1 MFQMPAQM
9 TLPKIQVER
18 LELPSLLNDMANG
31 KLQVP
36 RFQRNF
42 VWELTKTR
50 SLLDSMY
57 KEFPIGTFFLWRAPG
72 NTPPLTRALPELGIP
87 APQAGAPVIYIL
99 DGQQRLTSLFCAI
112 YGTKLGS
119 TDYGRICIDLE
130 VATKYDQNQD
140 EDFSEDIFV
149 YRTPD
154 NIRFI
159 SVRELVGLNHL
170 IIYNQVSDNLKPAY
184 IKALNLLQTYPFSI
198 VWIQAQT
205 LANAIE
211 IFQRINQA
219 GKRLSRYDLVCA
231 NVWRNDFDFRKLV
244 NDVNN
249 QFVAR
254 GFGWLD
260 ETIFTQTFSL
270 ILTDQ
275 CTTASELAMQTDQI
289 KGVWEKTIQSLGLAV
304 DFVSSNLGVVK
315 SEFLPYRG
323 LLVVLAYYF
332 YYSPTSTLSAQDR
345 KSIWEWFWRVT
356 LSERYSSTSPSRMA
370 EDAGKLREAMNGGTV
385 VFNYPITVTQDAVLR
400 IKMSSTGS
408 ALRNAVLCLLA
419 MRQPLNFKDNS
430 RINLSDNFFSDL
442 KKAERHH
449 IFPIG
454 YLKTQNVDPALVHL
468 LPNFCFIPANLNKE
482 IGSRAP
488 ADYMVQ
494 YQTENPSFSVSLD
507 THLIPSQHDSTI
519 WNNDF
524 QTFMHDRAQRLVD
537 QLYQLIEAGP
547 MVMQQAVAQIAPISR
562 VDILEVRIRDFIDYR
577 LTAMLGSSYW
587 QQAVPNDIKDFADDK
602 IKYHLSHHP
611 YEDPARC
618 ATGRSKLDYCDVAH
632 YEKLILKNWA
642 IFSETFKSQ
651 EALRTHLAA
660 YRSLRNCVQH
670 NRKPTDI
677 EEKNGEAAMLW
688 LERILDQ
695 YNIEI
700 EDINQEDGDEIP

>member
-1 MFQMPAQM
+1 MLQMPTQM
-9 TLPKIQVER
+9 SLPKIQVQR
-18 LELPSLLNDMANG
+18 LELPSLLNEMATG

-50 SLLDSMY
+50 ALFDSMY
-57 KEFPIGTFFLWRAPG
+57 KEFPIGTFFLWMAPA

-87 APQAGAPVIYIL
+87 APQVGFPVTYIL

-112 YGTKLGS
+112 SGIKVRS

-140 EDFSEDIFV
+140 EDFNEDIFV

-154 NIRFI
+154 NRRYI
-159 SVRELVGLNHL
+159 SVHELVGLNHL
-170 IIYNQVSDNLKPAY
+170 IIYNQVSDALKPAY
-184 IKALNLLQTYPFSI
+184 IKAQNILQTYPFSI

-231 NVWRNDFDFRKLV
+231 NVWREDFDFRKLI
-244 NDVNN
+244 NEINK
-249 QFVAR
+249 QFVAK

-260 ETIFTQTFSL
+260 ETIFTQAFSL
-270 ILTDQ
+270 VLTDQ

-289 KGVWEKTIQSLGLAV
+289 KGVWDKTIQSINLAS

-332 YYSPTSTLSAQDR
+332 YYSPTSSLSTKNR
-345 KSIWEWFWRVT
+345 ILLWEWFWRVT
-356 LSERYSSTSPSRMA
+356 LSERYSSTSPSKMA
-370 EDAGKLREAMNGGTV
+370 DDAKKLRESMNGADV
-385 VFNYPITVTQDAVLR
+385 AFNYPVAVTQEAVLR
-400 IKMSSTGS
+400 TKMSSTTS

-430 RINLSDNFFSDL
+430 PVNLSDNFFSDL

-449 IFPIG
+449 VFPIG
-454 YLKTQNVDPALVHL
+454 FLKTQNIDPLLVHL

-482 IGSRAP
+482 ISSRAP
-488 ADYMVQ
+488 ADYMTQ
-494 YQTENPSFSVSLD
+494 YQSQNTNFSAALE
-507 THLIPSQHDSTI
+507 THLIPTKPNSAI
-519 WNNDF
+519 WKNDF
-524 QTFMHDRAQRLVD
+524 HSFLQDRAQELAD
-537 QLYQLIEAGP
+537 QLNQLIETGPAG
-547 MVMQQAVAQIAPISR
+547 MQPVVVPLAPISR
-562 VDILEVRIRDFIDYR
+562 VDILEVQIRDFIDYR
-577 LTAMLGSSYW
+577 LTAMVGSMYW
-587 QQAVPNDIKDFADDK
+587 MQAIPSDINDFVNARIKD
-602 IKYHLSHHP
+602 HLSHHP
-611 YEDPARC
+611 YEDSSRFAS
-618 ATGRSKLDYCDVAH
+618 GRSKLDYCDVAH
-632 YEKLILKNWA
+632 YEKIILKNWGLF
-642 IFSETFKSQ
+642 IETFKSQ
-651 EALRTHLAA
+651 DALRTHLAA
-660 YRSLRNCVQH
+660 YRALRNCVQH

-677 EEKNGEAAMLW
+677 EEKNGDAAMLW
-688 LERILDQ
+688 LERIFNQ
-695 YNIEI
+695 YNMEI
-700 EDINQEDGDEIP
+700 EDIEQGDGDELA